1 MDAFFL
7 HYKKGGSGGGSSSS
21 SNPDLSQQLSP
32 STAASQRTRLELEL
46 SFSIVYAGSSST
58 PSSSSSSSSSSCAR
72 LTLRFRCR
80 CSVEH
85 AKGCDGLLHRHHVRP
100 SLPPPHPRAIFA
112 LRSAVFFSMCL
123 FCGVRLSFR
132 RLYLLTSEKIST
144 TL

>member
-7 HYKKGGSGGGSSSS
+7 HYKKGGSGGGGS

-58 PSSSSSSSSSSCAR
+58 PSSSSSSSCAR

-112 LRSAVFFSMCL
+112 LRSAVCVSMCL